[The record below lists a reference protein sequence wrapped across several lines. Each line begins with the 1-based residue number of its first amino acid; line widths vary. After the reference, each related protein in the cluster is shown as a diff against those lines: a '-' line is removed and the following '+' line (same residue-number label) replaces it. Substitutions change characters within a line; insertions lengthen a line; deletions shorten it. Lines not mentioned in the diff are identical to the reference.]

1 MAITGKSQGAAVQN
15 FCDTLN
21 RLFNTTITQ
30 QRLTT
35 VNVGSHFVVSFR
47 RPGAGRFGTPTAVP
61 LQGTGGSY
69 GLAVAQHCDSIVSGS
84 AHILRTLSYRYALY
98 LPTSEPDK
106 EEPVFRW
113 EYEKFR
119 QENVGLWCR
128 HHLQGTVPIDL
139 GQGIRLMNEYHLP
152 TGYVTIEEVI
162 RFLIVD
168 LGVTPLAEDWDKVL
182 EASYR
187 AFKEEYTN

>member
-1 MAITGKSQGAAVQN
+1 MAITGKSQAAAVQT

-21 RLFNTTITQ
+21 RLFNTTITH

-61 LQGTGGSY
+61 VEGTRGTY
-69 GLAVAQHCDSIVSGS
+69 GLAVAQHCDAVTKDSEHVVRS
-84 AHILRTLSYRYALY
+84 LSYRYALH
-98 LPTSEPDK
+98 LPTPDPDGDEPIL
-106 EEPVFRW
+106 RW

-119 QENVGLWCR
+119 QGNTGLWCR

-139 GQGIRLMNEYHLP
+139 GQDPRSLNDYHLP

-168 LGVTPLAEDWDKVL
+168 LGIPPLRDDWDAVL
-182 EASYR
+182 DTSYR
-187 AFKEEYTN
+187 AFKEQYAT